1 MRASTERPPVQ
12 KASPIAVGNRG
23 MSPTRSNDVV
33 VSLHAMQEQVERMER
48 TQKMIVQ
55 QQNNSDLHAEQLD
68 AKLEVII
75 AALGKVERKLTLA

>member
-23 MSPTRSNDVV
+23 MSPTSNDVV
-33 VSLHAMQEQVERMER
+33 VSLHTMQEQVERMER
-48 TQKMIVQ
+48 TQKLIVQ
-55 QQNNSDLHAEQLD
+55 QQNNSDLHAERLD
-68 AKLEVII
+68 AKLESII

>member
-1 MRASTERPPVQ
+1 
-12 KASPIAVGNRG
+12 
-23 MSPTRSNDVV
+23 
-33 VSLHAMQEQVERMER
+33 MQEQVERMER